1 MPQYHFTCDKCN
13 EYWQK
18 QYTFKEYDEI
28 VLPKKEKCKTCKKA
42 KKVRVIIQPPMIN
55 LGATI
60 GARAERNTK
69 RLGGKVDE
77 EHAKKIEK
85 NKKKNKKAA
94 DPWYGK
100 LGKPKMKEIFGETNE
115 KEKKRKIQKY
125 IREGK

>member
-1 MPQYHFTCDKCN
+1 MPTYTFQCKKCKNNWETQYS
-13 EYWQK
+13 
-18 QYTFKEYDEI
+18 FKEYDEI
-28 VLPKKEKCKTCKKA
+28 VVPKLVPCVLCKRTKG
-42 KKVRVIIQPPMIN
+42 VSIVLHPPMIN

-85 NKKKNKKAA
+85 NKKKNKKS